1 MKRNLKKTIVWIVLL
16 LAIMVAG
23 VGYYLY
29 NKGPEDVKNSKG
41 MAVLAKDLY
50 DSYIK
55 DTVIASKEY
64 TGKILEISG
73 EVTGTSLNTQHQ
85 QVILVKTNTAEAH
98 VNCTL
103 DVSGELLPA
112 GTTQIKLKGICSGLG
127 QGDADL
133 GIPGDVYLTR
143 CYIVK

>member
-1 MKRNLKKTIVWIVLL
+1 MKRSSKKMFLL
-16 LAIMVAG
+16 IILVGAMIITG
-23 VGYYLY
+23 IGYYLY

-41 MAVLAKDLY
+41 LAVLAKDLY
-50 DSYIK
+50 ESFLK
-55 DTVIASKEY
+55 DTVTASKKY
-64 TGKILEISG
+64 SGKVLEIDG
-73 EVTGTSLNTQHQ
+73 EITGTSMNTQNQ

-103 DVSGELLPA
+103 DEAGEKIPDGKTL
-112 GTTQIKLKGICSGLG
+112 IKLKGICSGLG

-143 CYIVK
+143 CYILK